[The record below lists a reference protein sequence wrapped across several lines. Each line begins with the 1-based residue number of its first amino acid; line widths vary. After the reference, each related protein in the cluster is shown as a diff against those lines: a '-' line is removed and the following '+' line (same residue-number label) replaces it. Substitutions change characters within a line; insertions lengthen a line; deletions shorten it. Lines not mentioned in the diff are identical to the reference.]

1 MVLIE
6 FLDTV
11 QLETQ
16 FDLFLA
22 IFYLPIGHRI
32 SELFR
37 EPHSPDHH
45 GDFHDYPRGYLGHP
59 DNFLYHP
66 YHQNGRIRLGELTD

>member
-32 SELFR
+32 SELYR
-37 EPHSPDHH
+37 EPSPIH
-45 GDFHDYPRGYLGHP
+45 
-59 DNFLYHP
+59 
-66 YHQNGRIRLGELTD
+66 LTIMVTFMIILEATLAILITFFTILTIKMVVLD